1 MRKFKIYEI
10 IVFFF
15 KILNMPDQ
23 QNAYD
28 KIIQSYAYGIDANS
42 LTGYDYSNA
51 QAANSGNYI

>member
-1 MRKFKIYEI
+1 
-10 IVFFF
+10 
-15 KILNMPDQ
+15 MPDQ